1 MRMNLYHPDFFQDVA
16 GTLACYPNSPGSK
29 RGGTSS
35 LAAEQTQPQARTL
48 RDSVL
53 AALRRRPSTADEVA
67 AVIGKTVLATR
78 PRLSELS
85 ALGLI
90 VETSDRRRNSSGKLA
105 AVWRALP

>member
-1 MRMNLYHPDFFQDVA
+1 MIAAEHDMFTNVA
-16 GTLACYPNSPGSK
+16 GVLVARYPNSPGFK
-29 RGGTSS
+29 RAGTSS

-53 AALRRRPSTADEVA
+53 AVIRRRPSTADEVA
-67 AVIGKTVLATR
+67 AAIGKTVLATR

-90 VETSDRRRNSSGKLA
+90 VETSERRRNASGKLA
-105 AVWRALP
+105 AVWRSLP

>member
-1 MRMNLYHPDFFQDVA
+1 MFADVG
-16 GTLACYPNSPGSK
+16 GTLVARFPHSPGFK
-29 RGGTSS
+29 RGGTSER
-35 LAAEQTQPQARTL
+35 AAQQMQPQARTL

-67 AVIGKTVLATR
+67 LAIGKTVLATR

-90 VETSDRRRNSSGKLA
+90 VETSERRRNASGKLA
-105 AVWRALP
+105 AVWRAI

>member
-1 MRMNLYHPDFFQDVA
+1 MISTEQDLFWNIGGVLVA
-16 GTLACYPNSPGSK
+16 RFPNSTGFK
-29 RGGTSS
+29 REGTSS

-67 AVIGKTVLATR
+67 LAIGKTVLATR

-90 VETSDRRRNSSGKLA
+90 VETSVRRRNASGKLA
-105 AVWRALP
+105 AVWRAI